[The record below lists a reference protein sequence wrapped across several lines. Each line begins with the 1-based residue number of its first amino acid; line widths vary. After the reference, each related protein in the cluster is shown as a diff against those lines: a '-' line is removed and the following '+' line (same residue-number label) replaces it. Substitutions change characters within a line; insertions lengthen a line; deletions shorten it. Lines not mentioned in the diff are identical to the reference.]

1 MGQSKPFRATALVV
15 EDDPMQR
22 EMIALLLEESHFD
35 VIECESAEAA
45 EAVLRRIAGELSLVM
60 TDVSLAGSMNGVALA
75 YVAKRYNPELDV
87 IVTSG
92 DPLLEPLPEGVAYW
106 SKPWAP
112 LDVIRLAERTSVRLA
127 QRLSDGARKE
137 GGRH

>member
-1 MGQSKPFRATALVV
+1 
-15 EDDPMQR
+15 
-22 EMIALLLEESHFD
+22 
-35 VIECESAEAA
+35 
-45 EAVLRRIAGELSLVM
+45 
-60 TDVSLAGSMNGVALA
+60 MNGVALA
-75 YVAKRYNPELDV
+75 YVAKRYNPKLDV

-92 DPLLEPLPEGVAYW
+92 QPLPEPLPEGVLYW

-127 QRLSDGARKE
+127 ARLSDGAKEE